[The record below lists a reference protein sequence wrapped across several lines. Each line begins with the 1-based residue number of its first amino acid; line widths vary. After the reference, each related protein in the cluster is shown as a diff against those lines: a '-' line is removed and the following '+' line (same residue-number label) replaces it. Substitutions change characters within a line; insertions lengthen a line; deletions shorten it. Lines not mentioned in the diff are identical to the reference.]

1 MSGTRSV
8 RWPASLGGSFSLAAV
23 LFAAVLPA
31 SLALSGL
38 ARASEPPSRWSGIDE
53 TVVEKVAAEAGR
65 QPHGLWFEMDQ
76 GDLPLFLFLC
86 AGIVGGSVCGYC
98 FRMLFVENIDQKPR
112 AQ

>member
-1 MSGTRSV
+1 MKRKNRLAWS
-8 RWPASLGGSFSLAAV
+8 ALLAAALAFV
-23 LFAAVLPA
+23 SPA
-31 SLALSGL
+31 Q
-38 ARASEPPSRWSGIDE
+38 ASEPSERWSGIDE

-86 AGIVGGSVCGYC
+86 AGIVGGSVLGYC
-98 FRMLFVENIDQKPR
+98 FRMLFVENVDQKPR